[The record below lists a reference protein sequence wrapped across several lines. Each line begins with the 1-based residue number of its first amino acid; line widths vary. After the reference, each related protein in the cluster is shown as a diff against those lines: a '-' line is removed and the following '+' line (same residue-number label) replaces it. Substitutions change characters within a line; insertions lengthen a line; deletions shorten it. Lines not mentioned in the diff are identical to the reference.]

1 MFDRKNRKFQLNL
14 SKQFLHKLYFLSK
27 LKLLNPMS
35 IAQDWFKSPSINSI
49 FYHCLFNKKHFEIG
63 NPVTLTHFPKAV
75 EQRGENCA
83 RIIFFDN
90 LIKNLVKSCRQIFFC
105 QVTRR
110 VIVLFSVVTQSIL
123 KLFEV
128 KVKVC
133 LLFTSNLRRYFHFG
147 PNFQLFNVK
156 KLRIIISNIFWWYD
170 QSPKWKYLLKLSP
183 PLKVLE
189 FCLMKV
195 DFFLDFQI
203 WPQITSAWI
212 VLQKISSRYRRFQKY
227 DRFFFL
233 LSFKKEGFFSGSDL
247 WMFRGTSQLCCLPF
261 FPACCPFARP
271 PKSAAAS
278 QWSQSNF
285 GNCINS
291 YHDIPYVHHYK
302 LLSIWSCSRL

>member
-83 RIIFFDN
+83 RIIFFWQSYQ
-90 LIKNLVKSCRQIFFC
+90 KSCQIMSSNFFC

-128 KVKVC
+128 KVKGC
-133 LLFTSNLRRYFHFG
+133 LLVISEDIFTLDPIF
-147 PNFQLFNVK
+147 NF
-156 KLRIIISNIFWWYD
+156 ST
-170 QSPKWKYLLKLSP
+170 WKSWGL
-183 PLKVLE
+183 
-189 FCLMKV
+189 
-195 DFFLDFQI
+195 
-203 WPQITSAWI
+203 
-212 VLQKISSRYRRFQKY
+212 
-227 DRFFFL
+227 
-233 LSFKKEGFFSGSDL
+233 
-247 WMFRGTSQLCCLPF
+247 
-261 FPACCPFARP
+261 
-271 PKSAAAS
+271 
-278 QWSQSNF
+278 
-285 GNCINS
+285 
-291 YHDIPYVHHYK
+291 
-302 LLSIWSCSRL
+302 